1 LAVAGGKAAPGGA
14 ERPTRAGY
22 SDFVDAAI
30 VTEPA
35 PATAVGARS
44 PERWGRPRALWAE
57 VRARPLPL
65 HGLALGLLLA
75 VCLAL
80 RLWGIKQGLPYSYNS
95 DEATHFVPRA
105 IGFFGHDLNPHYFL
119 NPPAYSYLLYIVFEL
134 WFGSADAVRHVY
146 TTNPTAVFVVAR
158 AVAAGLGTISVL
170 LLYLAGRRLFGR
182 DVGLLAA
189 AILGLAFLPVFYS
202 HLALND
208 VPTLAPVALSL
219 YGISGVLRRG
229 RTRDYVLSG
238 LGIGLAAATKYTGG
252 VMLFCLVFAALCDG
266 AEDSLVR
273 ALRRLVLAGGV
284 AVLAFVVANPY
295 ALLEPGTFFSGL
307 SQQASLSAGPDPV
320 KLGTR
325 PGTGFG
331 YYLWTFTWGLGW
343 LPSLAAVA
351 GALLLVLRRRIGLV
365 LVIFPTLIFFL
376 IYMGGQPRYF
386 GRWVMP
392 IFPLVAL
399 LGAYAVVE
407 AIRWL
412 RGRGFPAP
420 PIIALAVV
428 LLLGQSATADVHND
442 AVLSRPDTR
451 NLTRNW
457 MVAHVPAGSK
467 VVIEPLVPDNWSED
481 IGSSLPATPTGER
494 WWRWPTW
501 LTTLSRSGAQLPKG
515 EHRFVLVD
523 QYEKNLYPGLLDS
536 YVNDGYCWVVLGSLQ
551 AGRAFAQ
558 PQDAP
563 EAIAY
568 YALLAQRARLVY
580 HVSPF
585 AKAAHP
591 VPFGFDWSIDYYPP
605 QYHLPGPEMSVY
617 RLTGGKCG

>member
-1 LAVAGGKAAPGGA
+1 
-14 ERPTRAGY
+14 
-22 SDFVDAAI
+22 VDAAI
-30 VTEPA
+30 ITEPA
-35 PATAVGARS
+35 PAGPVSAS
-44 PERWGRPRALWAE
+44 PPRRRRRAQDVWDR
-57 VRARPLPL
+57 VRARPVPI
-65 HGLALGLLLA
+65 HALALGLLLA
-75 VCLAL
+75 ACLVL

-105 IGFFGHDLNPHYFL
+105 VGFFGHDLNPHYFL
-119 NPPAYSYLLYIVFEL
+119 NPPAYSYLLFIVFEL
-134 WFGSADAVRHVY
+134 WFGSADAVRHLY
-146 TTNPTAVFVVAR
+146 TTDPTSVFVVAR
-158 AVAAGLGTISVL
+158 VVAAVLGTLAVL

-182 DVGLLAA
+182 GVGLLAA
-189 AILGLAFLPVFYS
+189 AILGLGFLPVFYS

-208 VPTLAPVALSL
+208 VPTLAPIALSL
-219 YGISGVLRRG
+219 YGIAGVLRRG
-229 RTRDYVLSG
+229 RTRDYLISG

-252 VMLFCLVFAALCDG
+252 VMLLCLVFAALCDG
-266 AEDSLVR
+266 AEDSLLR

-284 AVLAFVVANPY
+284 ALLAFVIANPY
-295 ALLEPGTFFSGL
+295 ALLDPGTFFSGVN
-307 SQQASLSAGPDPV
+307 QQASLSAGPDPV

-325 PGTGFG
+325 PGNGFG

-343 LPSLAAVA
+343 VPSLAAVG
-351 GALLLVLRRRIGLV
+351 GAVLLVLRRRIGLV
-365 LVIFPTLIFFL
+365 LVIFPALIFFL
-376 IYMGGQPRYF
+376 YYMGGQTRYF

-399 LGAYAVVE
+399 LAAYAVVE

-412 RGRGFPAP
+412 RRRGFPGP
-420 PIIALAVV
+420 PIVALAVL
-428 LLLGQSATADVHND
+428 LLLGQSAMADVHND

-457 MVAHVPAGSK
+457 MVKHIPAGSK

-481 IGSSLPATPTGER
+481 IGRSLVATPTGER

-501 LTTLSRSGAQLPKG
+501 LTTLSSAGTKLPQG

-523 QYEKNLYPGLLDS
+523 QYEKYLYPALLDS
-536 YVNDGYCWVVLGSLQ
+536 YANDGYCWVVLGSLQ

-563 EAIAY
+563 QAIAY

-585 AKAAHP
+585 AKGAHP
-591 VPFGFDWSIDYYPP
+591 VPFGFDWSIDYYPA

-617 RLTGGKCG
+617 RLTGGKCTS

>member
-1 LAVAGGKAAPGGA
+1 M
-14 ERPTRAGY
+14 
-22 SDFVDAAI
+22 DAAI

-35 PATAVGARS
+35 PAGPVSA
-44 PERWGRPRALWAE
+44 PESRRRGGALWEA
-57 VRARPLPL
+57 ARRRQVPV
-65 HGLALGLLLA
+65 HALALGLLLIL
-75 VCLAL
+75 CLVL

-134 WFGSADAVRHVY
+134 WFGSADAVRHLY
-146 TTNPTAVFVVAR
+146 TTDPTAVFVVAR
-158 AVAAGLGTISVL
+158 AVAAVLGTLSVL
-170 LLYLAGRRLFGR
+170 LLYLAGRRLFSR

-189 AILGLAFLPVFYS
+189 AILGLGFLPVFYS

-208 VPTLAPVALSL
+208 VPTLAPIALSL

-229 RTRDYVLSG
+229 RSRDYALSG
-238 LGIGLAAATKYTGG
+238 VGIGLAAATKYTGG

-273 ALRRLVLAGGV
+273 ALRRLGLAGAV
-284 AVLAFVVANPY
+284 AVLAFVLANPY
-295 ALLEPGTFFSGL
+295 ALLDPGTFLSGL
-307 SQQASLSAGPDPV
+307 GQQASLSAGQDPV

-325 PGTGFG
+325 PGNGFG

-343 LPSLAAVA
+343 VPSLAAIG
-351 GALLLVLRRRIGLV
+351 GAALLVLRRRIGLA
-365 LVIFPTLIFFL
+365 LVIFPVLVFFL

-399 LGAYAVVE
+399 LGAYGVVE
-407 AIRWL
+407 GIRWL
-412 RGRGFPAP
+412 RSRGLPALP
-420 PIIALAVV
+420 LGALAAV
-428 LLLGQSATADVHND
+428 LVLGQSATADIHND
-442 AVLSRPDTR
+442 QVLSRPDTR
-451 NLTRNW
+451 NLTRAW
-457 MVAHVPAGSK
+457 MVRHVPAGAK
-467 VVIEPLVPDNWSED
+467 IVIEPLVPDNWAQD
-481 IGSSLPATPTGER
+481 VGRSLVATPTGER

-501 LTTLSRSGAQLPKG
+501 LTTLSRFGTQLPQG

-523 QYEKNLYPGLLDS
+523 QYEKNLYPALLDS
-536 YVNDGYCWVVLGSLQ
+536 YVHDGYCWVVLGSLQ

-563 EAIAY
+563 QAIAY

-585 AKAAHP
+585 ARGAHP
-591 VPFGFDWSIDYYPP
+591 VPFSFDWSIDYYPL

-617 RLTGGKCG
+617 RLTGGRCG